1 MYYCPACPP
10 PRGQNDLP
18 AWSCQPL
25 ASSTRSFAIQNCASN
40 ASITLSDGYMRTT
53 EFTLN
58 AYDRL
63 LQCMQAYRSTISP
76 LFSGTTR
83 LGKRA
88 PSQWRHRSGSR
99 VGSIFYEGIADYELN
114 KYLIFGIQSEHG
126 GLRFGAPR
134 NCPRQR
140 LCLLWRRGSGETG
153 NNQSGGLRQQLAIHG
168 QS

>member
-1 MYYCPACPP
+1 
-10 PRGQNDLP
+10 
-18 AWSCQPL
+18 
-25 ASSTRSFAIQNCASN
+25 
-40 ASITLSDGYMRTT
+40 MRTT

-99 VGSIFYEGIADYELN
+99 VDSIFYEGIADHELN
-114 KYLIFGIQSEHG
+114 KYLIFGIQSEQG
-126 GLRFGAPR
+126 RLRLGTPR
-134 NCPRQR
+134 DCHRQR
-140 LCLLWRRGSGETG
+140 LCLLRRQLTEDRF
-153 NNQSGGLRQQLAIHG
+153 RQDDRLELVSFRWG
-168 QS
+168 